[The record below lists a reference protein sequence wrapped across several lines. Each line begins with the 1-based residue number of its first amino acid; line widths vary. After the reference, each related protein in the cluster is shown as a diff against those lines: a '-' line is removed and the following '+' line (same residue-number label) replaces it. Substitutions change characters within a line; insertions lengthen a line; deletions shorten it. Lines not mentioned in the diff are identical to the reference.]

1 MLCLLTPNA
10 MIMRV
15 PIQTVRIVKEFIA
28 RGNKSSMEVGG
39 LDNLLLIYTM
49 DVPYAT
55 ELM

>member
-28 RGNKSSMEVGG
+28 RGNKSSMGVGG